1 MRSTLAH
8 VNGSS
13 RRKHLINVGYWY
25 CDYYQKG
32 VQFLLEGFI
41 IIYVHVKVNDLH
53 LPVL

>member
-1 MRSTLAH
+1 MRSKLAH
-8 VNGSS
+8 VNGSL
-13 RRKHLINVGYWY
+13 RRKHLINVGYWC

-41 IIYVHVKVNDLH
+41 IYVHVKVNDLY